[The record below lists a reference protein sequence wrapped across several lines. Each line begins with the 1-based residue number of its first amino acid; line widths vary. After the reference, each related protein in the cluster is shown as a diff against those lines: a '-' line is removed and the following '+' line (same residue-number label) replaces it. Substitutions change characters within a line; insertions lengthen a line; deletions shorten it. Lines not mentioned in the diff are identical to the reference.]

1 MTPSFA
7 AEMHPPRPPALAPP
21 PPPAPPAPEPVDIT
35 SSGMTPSFAAQMHGD
50 FMHMFTF
57 EDAQQLLSS
66 LRHPRENAQQY
77 HKEAR
82 ALLDQIA
89 NRDPAFRMLL
99 VWPQDVSPPWPA
111 WKHYVAQHKDA
122 RIVIGDG
129 IVRVTVERIEG
140 TRDPNR
146 AWRQRTD
153 FVIYHADG
161 SYARLHPGRIPKS
174 DAAVKYASQ

>member
-1 MTPSFA
+1 
-7 AEMHPPRPPALAPP
+7 
-21 PPPAPPAPEPVDIT
+21 
-35 SSGMTPSFAAQMHGD
+35 MHGD

-57 EDAQQLLSS
+57 DDAQQLLSS
-66 LRHPRENAQQY
+66 LRQPRENAQQY

-82 ALLDQIA
+82 ALLDQMAIGVVG
-89 NRDPAFRMLL
+89 PTMLL
-99 VWPQDVSPPWPA
+99 VWPRICRPWPH

-122 RIVIGDG
+122 RNVIGDG

-146 AWRQRTD
+146 GGEQRTD